1 MVIIKIEAVSKLF
14 GGVRA
19 VNDVSADIE
28 EGKITSII
36 GPNGA
41 GKTTLFNLV
50 TGAYKL
56 SAGDIKFKE
65 RSIGG
70 VPAHSIHSLGIART
84 FQNIRLFPTMTVL
97 ENVMIGF
104 HSKLRPGIIDVFLP
118 HRHRYVEGT
127 MAKKASEA
135 LDLLDLLPKAN
146 MMATALAYGEQRRI
160 EIARALVSD
169 PEVVLLDEPSSGMNV
184 GEGKDLMHFISRIKN
199 ELHKTVIVIEHNMRV
214 VRWISDSIIVL
225 DHGRKIADGNPDMV
239 LHDPRVIEAYL
250 GKSELTTYAKV
261 HDKVVS

>member
-1 MVIIKIEAVSKLF
+1 VVIIKIEEVSKLF
-14 GGVRA
+14 GGVKA
-19 VNDVSADIE
+19 VNEVSADIE
-28 EGKITSII
+28 EGEITSII

-41 GKTTLFNLV
+41 GKTTLFNLI

-56 SAGDIKFKE
+56 SSGGIKF
-65 RSIGG
+65 RGQPIGG
-70 VPAHSIHSLGIART
+70 MQAHNIHSLGISRT

-104 HSKLRPGIIDVFLP
+104 HSKLNPCIFDVFLP
-118 HRHRYVEGT
+118 KRHRYVEST
-127 MAKKASEA
+127 MAQKASEA
-135 LDLLDLLPKAN
+135 LDLLDLLPKAG

-169 PEVVLLDEPSSGMNV
+169 PHVVLLDEPSSGMNV
-184 GEGKDLMHFISRIKN
+184 GEGKALMHFISRIKN

-214 VRWISDSIIVL
+214 VRWISDRIVVL

-239 LHDPRVIEAYL
+239 LHDPKVIEAYL